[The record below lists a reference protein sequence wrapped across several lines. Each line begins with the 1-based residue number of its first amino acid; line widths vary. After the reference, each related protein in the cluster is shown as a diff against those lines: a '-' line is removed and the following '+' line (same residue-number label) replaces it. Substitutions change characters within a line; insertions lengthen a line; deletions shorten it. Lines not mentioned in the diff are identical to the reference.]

1 MDGMEI
7 TQFTYFQQVQLTKS
21 VHFFMTPA
29 QITLGLDHT
38 AVQCH
43 ILDVA
48 EECKLEQF
56 TTRQILF

>member
-38 AVQCH
+38 AV
-43 ILDVA
+43 
-48 EECKLEQF
+48 
-56 TTRQILF
+56 

>member
-1 MDGMEI
+1 MLMTLLIDDKVLGAWGLGWEVWMDGMEI

-38 AVQCH
+38 AV
-43 ILDVA
+43 
-48 EECKLEQF
+48 
-56 TTRQILF
+56 